1 MATITTRSGKGSP
14 LTNTEVDNNFT
25 NLNSDKIENV
35 VEDTTPQLGGD
46 LDTNGNDISFGDND
60 KAVFGDGNDL
70 EIYHDSANSY
80 IVDSGT
86 GTLNLRSSDTIRL
99 QTSDGSG
106 GWQNVFAGVDEG
118 AAFLYYD
125 GGDRLQTTSTGVY
138 ANLSLSIR
146 SSSSPSGYNL
156 HVSQDDSDKAL
167 AKFTNTT
174 TGTTATDG
182 FDVGINATEEAI
194 VWHHENKPIRFGTNS
209 TDRLLIE
216 NDGDI
221 SFYDT
226 SGNAKFFW
234 DASAESLGIG
244 TTSGF
249 GGKLD
254 ITLDTNARGYFSS
267 SVGEVGSGN
276 FALQVID
283 STGASLKPLGF
294 RAEDI
299 RFATGASERMRL
311 DSSGRLGIA
320 TTSPT
325 TELDVSG
332 TVTQDANLLRAID
345 TTIADTAVDVF
356 VYDTRKDSDGGA
368 WRKRTQHTSWYN
380 ETLNTSTRG
389 SRKEFPAVAVIVAES
404 NQVTI
409 YDGDDPDMPMW
420 MVFNQNSASTAYND
434 WFLGRSS
441 IGDMTS
447 AVMLNGKLVVSQAYT
462 SSFAEAYNEIDFIK
476 EVFLRRDT
484 TVTNVFN
491 NGEIVNRNGQAGG
504 YYGVSGGGIV
514 NVVAVNDVAMTVLPN
529 APIDSATGLPVPTIA
544 VATNGGVSV
553 IKDDGTVVDSNNTA
567 TMESIAISGDSLFI
581 GETLYQDELFI
592 VNNYAWLHEG
602 FSQTNYYSQGFP
614 AISTSSGNDVI
625 NDVAGIS
632 DVDVAIGMTATL
644 TLLQQDKDTKGNGM
658 VAYATSDY
666 NTGWM
671 NGDIK
676 LATLSDTDT
685 TNVTGSELVS
695 AYGFAV
701 DPFSNGW
708 TDASIGT
715 GTATYDATNDNIEF
729 TRIDG
734 SNLGFA
740 RTEITTVVGK
750 TYVFSADVGVD
761 GSVGLALNIGTSA
774 GGNEIANVAHGGKS
788 VQTATFVAT
797 TTTTHI
803 RIYAGAT
810 TSTYVTADNVSVRLA
825 EEDRSVNNNGLQ
837 VYGTVVKS
845 AVETGADLVAYSGWT
860 SSRYLSQPYN
870 TDFNF
875 GTSDFA
881 FIWWMDSPT
890 SSQDNIVWG
899 LGDYSANNGLGCLA
913 LNSGGSGNQLTLH
926 LEGSNIDSSVTVT
939 NHEEAGWICVAMV
952 RRGGVLYGYRNGVLQ
967 DTATATQ
974 SFSLASET
982 VQELTLGAGYSG
994 GSIFSNGFNGG
1005 KLSLF
1010 RASSTAPSPEQIKKI
1025 YEDEKV
1031 LFQEN
1036 AQATLYGSSDAVTAL
1051 AYDDSTNLLHAGT
1064 SAGRSVFQGLRR
1076 VDNTTDA
1083 VGSAISASNGMVA
1096 DD

>member
-35 VEDTTPQLGGD
+35 VEDTTPQLGGE
-46 LDTNGNDISFGDND
+46 LDTNGNDISFCDND
-60 KAVFGDGNDL
+60 KAKFGAGFDL
-70 EIYHDSANSY
+70 QIYHDGQHSVIKDA
-80 IVDSGT
+80 GT
-86 GTLNLRSSDTIRL
+86 GYLKIGLSDQGTAIQNTAGNNLLVTDATDVSLRH
-99 QTSDGSG
+99 DGSE
-106 GWQNVFAGVDEG
+106 VFTTTNTGIDVTGTVTA
-118 AAFLYYD
+118 D
-125 GGDRLQTTSTGVY
+125 GLTVEKDSATSTIGSDLVTFGGTDY
-138 ANLSLSIR
+138 YSAEVELKDASNRTAVLR
-146 SSSSPSGYNL
+146 SPSGIAN
-156 HVSQDDSDKAL
+156 
-167 AKFTNTT
+167 AKVGTT
-174 TGTTATDG
+174 TNHQ
-182 FDVGINATEEAI
+182 FEVI
-194 VWHHENKPIRFGTNS
+194 TNNTLRS
-209 TDRLLIE
+209 AF
-216 NDGDI
+216 NSNGDI

-234 DASAESLGIG
+234 DAADESLGIG
-244 TTSGF
+244 TTSPMLNSDGIL
-249 GGKLD
+249 GLEIKGTTPGLT
-254 ITLDTNARGYFSS
+254 IAN
-267 SVGEVGSGN
+267 
-276 FALQVID
+276 
-283 STGASLKPLGF
+283 STGGHIYSTWVDTSDNY
-294 RAEDI
+294 RIQDNI
-299 RFATGASERMRL
+299 NNATRL
-311 DSSGRLGIA
+311 TISSAGRLGIA
-320 TTSPT
+320 TDSPT

-409 YDGDDPDMPMW
+409 YDGDDPDLPMW
-420 MVFNQNSASTAYND
+420 MVFNKNSASTAYLD
-434 WFLGRSS
+434 WFLGRST

-447 AVMLNGKLVVSQAYT
+447 AVMLNGKLAVSQAYT
-462 SSFAEAYNEIDFIK
+462 STFAEAYNEIDFIK
-476 EVFLRRDT
+476 EMSLRRDT
-484 TVTNVFN
+484 GVTRVFN
-491 NGEIVNRNGQAGG
+491 NGAIVNRNGQAGG
-504 YYGVSGGGIV
+504 YYDVSGGGIV

-544 VATNGGVSV
+544 VATGGGVSV
-553 IKDDGTVVDSNNTA
+553 IKDDGTVVDITSTNVPTIYD
-567 TMESIAISGDSLFI
+567 IAFTDDYKVMYRTSDTSGEDNYAHVFEHEILSGDVNYTYPYSSSEPTAIDYAYTLLSLANTVDARALATK
-581 GETLYQDELFI
+581 GEEFTLGTVQ
-592 VNNYAWLHEG
+592 NG
-602 FSQTNYYSQGFP
+602 
-614 AISTSSGNDVI
+614 AIQVYRGSTDFDKHMTAHITSS
-625 NDVAGIS
+625 
-632 DVDVAIGMTATL
+632 
-644 TLLQQDKDTKGNGM
+644 
-658 VAYATSDY
+658 Y

-671 NGDIK
+671 GGGGDIK

-685 TNVTGSELVS
+685 TNVTGSELVTNGTFDTDIS
-695 AYGFAV
+695 
-701 DPFSNGW
+701 GW
-708 TDASIGT
+708 TASDAGCSLSLVSNQLRITNNDATAGGAVTSFSVVSGKVYTFSVGTSSGTVNIFLGSTPNTGSYFGPITTNSYTWTSTVT
-715 GTATYDATNDNIEF
+715 GTVYFMVKNLSTTNGATIDVDNI
-729 TRIDG
+729 
-734 SNLGFA
+734 
-740 RTEITTVVGK
+740 
-750 TYVFSADVGVD
+750 
-761 GSVGLALNIGTSA
+761 
-774 GGNEIANVAHGGKS
+774 
-788 VQTATFVAT
+788 
-797 TTTTHI
+797 
-803 RIYAGAT
+803 
-810 TSTYVTADNVSVRLA
+810 SVRLA
-825 EEDRSVNNNGLQ
+825 EEDRSVNGNGLQ

-913 LNSGGSGNQLTLH
+913 LNSGGSGNELLLH
-926 LEGSNIDSSVTVT
+926 LEGSNIGSSVTVT

-994 GSIFSNGFNGG
+994 GSIFSNAFNGG
-1005 KLSLF
+1005 KLALF
-1010 RASSTAPSPEQIKKI
+1010 RASSTAPSAEQIAKI